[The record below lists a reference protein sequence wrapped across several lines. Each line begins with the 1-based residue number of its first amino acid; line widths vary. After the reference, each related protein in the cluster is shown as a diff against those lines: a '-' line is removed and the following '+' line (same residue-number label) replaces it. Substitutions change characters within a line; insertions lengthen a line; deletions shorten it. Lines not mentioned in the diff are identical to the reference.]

1 MKSSSFS
8 RRKFMKSAGL
18 TAGLSAA
25 VTATWPV
32 HATEKQAPREKL
44 PREIWVAGISQEN
57 LNTQTVN
64 QMVDEVF
71 QITEDVLIY
80 KPDVICLPEL
90 FPTANNNE
98 KLSRE
103 EKVNIGKRV
112 VERFSAFAKQHSC
125 YVICPVIVAENGRTY
140 NSACVIDRK
149 GKVIGKYHKMH
160 PTENEINNGLTAGPL
175 VPPVFETD
183 FGKIGI
189 QICFDMQYDD
199 GWTSLGK
206 QGAEIVFWPSA
217 YAGGKTVGTRA
228 VQQQYVVASS
238 TRKGPSR
245 LSDITGTTIA
255 ETGFWDK
262 NFYCAPVNLEK
273 AFLHSWPYIRRF
285 DDIKKK
291 YGRDVRIT
299 IFHEEEWSII
309 ESLSPDILIDDIMK
323 EFDLKTFRQH
333 MYEAERSQIRSRK
346 P

>member
-8 RRKFMKSAGL
+8 RRKFIKSAGL

-25 VTATWPV
+25 AATTWPV
-32 HATEKQAPREKL
+32 QATEKQSTREKL

-57 LNTQTVN
+57 LNTQTVQ

-71 QITEDVLIY
+71 RIAEDVLIY
-80 KPDVICLPEL
+80 QPDVICLPEL
-90 FPTANNNE
+90 FPTANNSE

-103 EKVNIGKRV
+103 GKVEVGKNV
-112 VERFSAFAKQHSC
+112 TERFGSFAKQHGC
-125 YVICPVIVAENGRTY
+125 YVICPVNTSENGRVF

-149 GKVIGKYHKMH
+149 GKVIGKYHKIH
-160 PTENEINNGLTAGPL
+160 PTENEIKNGLTAGPL

-183 FGKIGI
+183 FGKLGI

-199 GWTSLGK
+199 GWNSLGH

-217 YAGGKTVGTRA
+217 YAGGKAVGMRA
-228 VQQQYVVASS
+228 MQHYVVASS
-238 TRKGPSR
+238 TRKGASR
-245 LSDITGTTIA
+245 LYDITGGIVA

-262 NFYCAPVNLEK
+262 NFFCAPVNLEK

-309 ESLSPDILIDDIMK
+309 ESLSPDIRISDIMK

-333 MYEAERSQIRSRK
+333 MYEAEMSQISSRK
-346 P
+346 A